1 MAEQRWTVLSLN
13 PPYADLIAACDPF
26 PALGKRYETRSWN
39 IRPGAVLALYQTK
52 GLGAQT
58 TAAFRARCAAPFFR
72 ETLAA
77 LGYASPDVLPRGA
90 ILATCRVVAVH
101 AADAIRHCLSPRE
114 IAFGDYA
121 TGRYAWELAEVR
133 RLPSPVPARATKQ
146 GLWIYCGPLAQ
157 QESTNSSADSL
168 CSS

>member
-1 MAEQRWTVLSLN
+1 MAEHSWTTLSLN

-26 PALGKRYETRSWN
+26 PALGKRYETRSWK
-39 IRPGAVLALYQTK
+39 IRPGATLALYQTK

-58 TAAFRARCAAPFFR
+58 IAAFRTICASPFFR

-77 LGYASPDVLPRGA
+77 LGYESPDMLPRGA

-101 AADAIRHCLSPRE
+101 AVDAIRQDLSPRE
-114 IAFGDYA
+114 IAFGDYT
-121 TGRYAWELAEVR
+121 TGRYAWELADVR

-146 GLWIYCGPLAQ
+146 GLWTYRGPLA
-157 QESTNSSADSL
+157 D
-168 CSS
+168 